1 MPHWRLYYH
10 LVWATKN
17 REPLIVSEI
26 EAETHEQIRRKVCA
40 LKGDPLQVNGT
51 ADHVHLVTSI
61 PPSVSISEFTGQ
73 IKGSSSFHINHLRDS
88 IHVLEWQRG
97 YGAFILGKRDL
108 DPVLEYVQNQKKR
121 HAVGK
126 VWSSLERM
134 DEEEERIRA
143 GMLREEQAG
152 YFF

>member
-1 MPHWRLYYH
+1 
-10 LVWATKN
+10 
-17 REPLIVSEI
+17 
-26 EAETHEQIRRKVCA
+26 
-40 LKGDPLQVNGT
+40 
-51 ADHVHLVTSI
+51 
-61 PPSVSISEFTGQ
+61 VSISEFIGQ
-73 IKGSSSFHINHLRDS
+73 IKGSSSFHINYLRDS

-97 YGAFILGKRDL
+97 YGAFTLGKRDL

-134 DEEEERIRA
+134 DEEEERIGA
-143 GMLREEQAG
+143 GMPREEQAG